1 MKTLHRCLPVLVIVL
16 FAMTVPAMAQDGGDR
31 RGGDQGEDRGAER
44 DRGERGERGDRGNW
58 RERWENMSDEEREA
72 MRKQI
77 EARRAEM
84 EERRSE
90 ALRERLGISKE
101 DFEAV
106 TPLIEKVRGA
116 VREREAIGRMS
127 QRGDVGGR
135 GLRAPAEQSAHAKAA
150 SEAMQKLREAIED
163 DNTSDIKSA
172 LTKLRTARAGMDKT
186 LKDAREELRSVCT
199 PKWEAEFVMMGLLD

>member
-1 MKTLHRCLPVLVIVL
+1 MKPSLRCLPVLVVVL
-16 FAMTVPAMAQDGGDR
+16 FAMAVPAMAQDGGE
-31 RGGDQGEDRGAER
+31 RGQDRGADREGAR
-44 DRGERGERGDRGNW
+44 DRGDRGDRGNW

-116 VREREAIGRMS
+116 VREHEAIGRMS

-150 SEAMQKLREAIED
+150 GEAMQRLREAIED